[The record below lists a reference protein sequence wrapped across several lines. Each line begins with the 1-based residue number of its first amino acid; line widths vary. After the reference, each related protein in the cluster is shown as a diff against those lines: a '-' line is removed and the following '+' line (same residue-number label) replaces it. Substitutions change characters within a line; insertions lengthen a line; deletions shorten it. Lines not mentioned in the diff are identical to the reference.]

1 MPRWKQHRTGLTFLL
16 SGHLIRFYLKDEAVQ
31 FVYIEAEPDSS
42 SVSERKSMLFENG
55 VPILFIIHRSMTSL
69 PKFLR
74 FALIVLLLGVVAGL
88 IGMLL
93 GYVLFETQSLAF
105 GYSAG
110 PDHENYLEAIQATS
124 PLRRVIAL
132 VVCGLIGGI
141 GWFLL
146 ARYGKKTV
154 SLKQAVNAEKPHMPG
169 IETVANALLQIVT
182 IGIGSPLGKEGAPR
196 MVGALVANRVGNWFR
211 LDHEDTRLL
220 MAACAGDGFAAIYN
234 IPVAGA
240 LFALEV
246 LLMGARL
253 RWIVV
258 SFSIS
263 VIAAFTARW
272 GLGNVHQYTIVS
284 PLNFGWDL
292 LLWALATGPLFAC
305 SALIFIRITDE
316 ARAKAPTQYKII
328 VFNMFNFTILG
339 ILMIFLPELAGNGRI
354 AAQLGFTGQMT
365 VIFATV
371 LLAGKV
377 LVEWGSLRA
386 GAQGGLLTPSL
397 ANGALLAII
406 TAGAWSHFFP
416 DNALGAFAIV
426 GASTFLGIARKMP
439 ITAIVLLLEMTQVDL
454 KLAVPMVVCMG
465 SAKLTETLWTR
476 YRVRL

>member
-1 MPRWKQHRTGLTFLL
+1 MNTVFVPGRILSVRLFNPVLSQRRTGSIRLYWNRILGLFRSCNEGPAFLNVACLFHL
-16 SGHLIRFYLKDEAVQ
+16 SFAS
-31 FVYIEAEPDSS
+31 AMS
-42 SVSERKSMLFENG
+42 
-55 VPILFIIHRSMTSL
+55 SL
-69 PKFLR
+69 PKLLR
-74 FALIVLLLGVVAGL
+74 FTLIVLLLGIVAGM

-110 PDHENYLEAIQATS
+110 PDHENFLEAIQASS
-124 PLRRVIAL
+124 PLRRVTAL
-132 VVCGLIGGI
+132 VVCGLIGGF

-146 ARYGKKTV
+146 ARYGRKTV
-154 SLKQAVNAEKPHMPG
+154 SLKQAVNAEKPDMPG
-169 IETVANALLQIVT
+169 VETVANALLQIVT

-196 MVGALVANRVGNWFR
+196 MIGALMANRVSNWFR
-211 LDHEDTRLL
+211 LNHEDTRLL
-220 MAACAGDGFAAIYN
+220 MAACAGGGFAAIYN

-246 LLMGARL
+246 LLQGARF
-253 RWIVV
+253 RWIAVT
-258 SFSIS
+258 FSVS
-263 VIAAFTARW
+263 VIAAVTARW
-272 GLGNVHQYTIVS
+272 GLGNVHQYTIGS

-305 SALIFIRITDE
+305 SALVFMRITDE
-316 ARAKAPTQYKII
+316 ARAKAPRQYQII
-328 VFNMFNFTILG
+328 FFNMLNFTILG
-339 ILMIFLPELAGNGRI
+339 ILMVFLPELAGNGRI

-365 VIFATV
+365 VFFASV

-416 DNALGAFAIV
+416 DNAPGAFAIV
-426 GASTFLGIARKMP
+426 GASTFLGIARSMP

-454 KLAVPMVVCMG
+454 KFILPMVVCMG
-465 SAKLTETLWTR
+465 SAKLTEIVWTR

>member
-1 MPRWKQHRTGLTFLL
+1 M
-16 SGHLIRFYLKDEAVQ
+16 S
-31 FVYIEAEPDSS
+31 
-42 SVSERKSMLFENG
+42 
-55 VPILFIIHRSMTSL
+55 SL

-74 FALIVLLLGVVAGL
+74 FTLIVLLLGIVAGI

-105 GYSAG
+105 GSSAG
-110 PDHENYLEAIQATS
+110 PDHENYLEAILAAS
-124 PLRRVIAL
+124 PLRRVMAL

-146 ARYGKKTV
+146 GRYGRKTLP
-154 SLKQAVNAEKPHMPG
+154 LKEAVNAEKPHMPG

-196 MVGALVANRVGNWFR
+196 MVGALVANRASNRFS
-211 LDHEDTRLL
+211 LSHDDTRLL
-220 MAACAGDGFAAIYN
+220 MAACAGGAFAAIYN

-246 LLMGARL
+246 LLQGARL
-253 RWIVV
+253 RWIAV

-272 GLGNVHQYTIVS
+272 GLGNVHQYTIAL
-284 PLNFGWDL
+284 PLNFSPDL
-292 LLWALATGPLFAC
+292 LLWALASGPLFAC
-305 SALIFIRITDE
+305 SALVFMRMTDE
-316 ARAKAPTQYKII
+316 ARAKAPRQYAII
-328 VFNMFNFTILG
+328 LFNVLNFTILG

-365 VIFATV
+365 VAFAAI

-416 DNALGAFAIV
+416 GTAVGAFAIV
-426 GASTFLGIARKMP
+426 GASTFLGIARNMP
-439 ITAIVLLLEMTQVDL
+439 LTAIVLVLEMTQVDL
-454 KLAVPMVVCMG
+454 KFIIPMAVCMG
-465 SAKLTETLWTR
+465 SAKLTEILWKR